1 VTRRVPRIACAM
13 RGETPVADHEPRA
26 RRCAVADARPNS
38 AEQEAELARRFR
50 NGDPAALRAAYDR
63 HGRAVFALALL
74 ALEAHHNAEDVMRLA
89 GAGDVRSRARR
100 RGRLAGGITRREI
113 ADRLHAPSPRGQQRA
128 VVRWLTTYPAADF
141 GLHRPAG

>member
-1 VTRRVPRIACAM
+1 M

-26 RRCAVADARPNS
+26 RRCAVADARPDS

-74 ALEAHHNAEDVMRLA
+74 ALEAHHNAEDVPRAWRARTTFDPARADVGGWLA
-89 GAGDVRSRARR
+89 GSPAARSPTAFTPRARE
-100 RGRLAGGITRREI
+100 GAT
-113 ADRLHAPSPRGQQRA
+113 DSPPTFTHLQSLPQQRA
-128 VVRWLTTYPAADF
+128 WC
-141 GLHRPAG
+141 GG